1 MPDIKSKT
9 NRGAFN
15 RIQLAFRVRFYRAD
29 HRMCGKTNQTKSGR
43 KKKLHKD
50 LKGFSV
56 RATLNMNNEHVLVR
70 GNSMRRQSR
79 VLFHTMHSEKNICGQ
94 SAVSAI
100 DSISIFAFILEYR
113 FCKVL

>member
-29 HRMCGKTNQTKSGR
+29 PSCVCGKTNQTKSE
-43 KKKLHKD
+43 KKNYKD

-56 RATLNMNNEHVLVR
+56 RATQNMKNEHVLVR
-70 GNSMRRQSR
+70 GNSMRRQCC
-79 VLFHTMHSEKNICGQ
+79 VLFHTAQ
-94 SAVSAI
+94 
-100 DSISIFAFILEYR
+100 
-113 FCKVL
+113 